1 MNKSDGTKLE
11 FRYDAAGQR
20 IEKKVGESVQRYVRD
35 ASGNPMAIY
44 QTDSL
49 TEQSIYG
56 SSRLGIHI
64 SSSQQGY
71 RSLGGKNYELSNHLG
86 NVLAVVSDNIHLS
99 QDSTWTQ
106 VSSLTD
112 YYPFGL
118 AMEGRTYQDTT
129 LYRYGFNGMERDDEW
144 KGKGNT
150 DTTEFR
156 QYDARVGRWM
166 SVDPLGDHPS
176 QIGMSPYSAYWN
188 NPIYYVDPTGLCPDC
203 GGIEDPYEGQV
214 YTSTGGMDY
223 HYSEGQWTG
232 DGGSLEGV
240 TVTAPRRFDGV
251 LGRAADSWLTN
262 QKDYS
267 TFGKKGREGLGGETE
282 WWSDTKQAIGVGYG
296 AITNTMLA
304 TFQGAQMSAEFATSV
319 GGKVGVNSTRGVGLS
334 SDIAK
339 TFAKGRYQK
348 IVLDKPMTLSR
359 YYDNVGAFAKGR
371 YMANPSSITGNRFI
385 DRMGLA
391 LRPKWNEMTKVAHW
405 NLPKG
410 TTVYKGKAAMQF
422 PWIGGRTQYF
432 VPNLNNINRVI
443 RP

>member
-1 MNKSDGTKLE
+1 
-11 FRYDAAGQR
+11 
-20 IEKKVGESVQRYVRD
+20 
-35 ASGNPMAIY
+35 MAIY